1 MNKSEIRKKLI
12 RAEADLKEFKRL
24 IILQNI
30 CNKKKEQ
37 LEMKIRLRIN
47 KLKKMLEEK
56 WQENKLKKNYWIT
69 NNNKPI

>member
-47 KLKKMLEEK
+47 KLKKMLEE
-56 WQENKLKKNYWIT
+56 
-69 NNNKPI
+69 